1 MNVITVC
8 NKMVSY
14 MYLTTSCIV
23 IDPQNIK
30 LGLMKVAHI
39 KGDIFD
45 AIPDKGSGKVVCSPE
60 RVVLVYNG
68 DIIAPEFQALLV
80 ANRNGAECFRDTF
93 RVDYLDV
100 IKEAEPEAY
109 RLLTGEDIIESTKER
124 YPMDRCACCGEIF
137 EKKSHNAKY
146 CALHRTPAERKKY
159 AHDKAENKDRKES
172 VTVKASEDNPRRELE
187 IMAKNG
193 DDYHTMRHT
202 IKHQELLIEKCNVR
216 IAELEEAIKKL
227 TKEPSTAEIE
237 LPTYPKSGTVM
248 LWHGDP
254 KRKAAVNNI
263 DKEGNMQFYYY
274 PEKAVK
280 NYKYSAEDWV
290 IIEQRTCNASVNP
303 AQAVKSH
310 DDAIKILEW
319 KDSDKAFIIKIA
331 KVECCGKQGEVHILK
346 SKREGGNPY
355 YGNAFK
361 ISMSQ
366 QQISAVVDEAVAK
379 FC

>member
-68 DIIAPEFQALLV
+68 DIIAPEFQALLI
-80 ANRNGAECFRDTF
+80 ANKCGHEHFRDTF

-100 IKEAEPEAY
+100 IKEAEPDAWK
-109 RLLTGEDIIESTKER
+109 LLTGEDIVEKE
-124 YPMDRCACCGEIF
+124 MVSVIKCACCGEIF

-146 CALHRTPAERKKY
+146 CELHRTPAERKKY

-227 TKEPSTAEIE
+227 TNEPSTAEIE